1 MAKAPHKW
9 TITPNRKVIILD
21 MLEKQH
27 TLGTIA
33 TSYGIT
39 PKTLTKALKRAKIE
53 PTDLKRKGMADIK
66 AKMLQ
71 RLATIDRDDKY
82 VEMSL
87 KVLDKYGHI
96 LDEGETLTTAGSSKK
111 LNADIQL
118 KILAELSDD

>member
-21 MLEKQH
+21 MLEKQY

-71 RLATIDRDDKY
+71 RLATIDRDDKF

-96 LDEGETLTTAGSSKK
+96 LDGDDDKSIDTKKRANSIRAEILLELDGE
-111 LNADIQL
+111 
-118 KILAELSDD
+118 